1 MTDTL
6 LQYFIQNPGRLIN
19 KWMHYFAIYE
29 RHFEKFKGK
38 PIRLLEYGVSHG
50 GSLQMWRHY
59 FGPTAQIIGVDI
71 DPRCASFA
79 EPGIEVFIGDQQ
91 DPKTHQYLRN
101 KYGEFDII
109 IDDGGHTMQQ
119 QIVTFREMYHTVKPG
134 GIYLAED
141 LHTSYLQKWG
151 GGGAEKSDTFIAY
164 SKSLVDLLHTW
175 YTGPVENAGPI
186 TRSTYGIH
194 YYDSVLVIEKMII
207 AAPVDLMSGSPSFP
221 LDAREY
227 LMLAEHWERLGEY
240 QNAIHLTKAA
250 QETNPEAALAIALQ
264 AKLPG

>member
-1 MTDTL
+1 MSDTL
-6 LQYFIQNPGRLIN
+6 LQYFIQNQGRLIN

-38 PIRLLEYGVSHG
+38 PVRLLEYGVSHG

-71 DPRCASFA
+71 DPRCAAFA
-79 EPGIEVFIGDQQ
+79 EPGIDVFIGDQQ
-91 DPKTHQYLRN
+91 DPKTHQHLRD
-101 KYGEFDII
+101 KYGEFDIVV
-109 IDDGGHTMQQ
+109 DDGGHTMQQ
-119 QIVTFREMYHTVKPG
+119 QIVTFREMYAAVKAG

-141 LHTSYLQKWG
+141 LHTSYLPKWG
-151 GGGAEKSDTFIAY
+151 GGVDKPDTFIAY
-164 SKSLVDLLHTW
+164 SKALVDLLHTW

-194 YYDSVLVIEKMII
+194 YYDSVLVIEKMDLKP
-207 AAPVDLMSGSPSFP
+207 PVDLMSGHPSFP

-227 LMLAEHWERLGEY
+227 QMLADHWERLGEY
-240 QNAIHLTKAA
+240 ENAIHLSKAA
-250 QETNPEAALAIALQ
+250 QESDPAAGLAIALL
-264 AKLPG
+264 AKGPA